1 MGSPKNKMLPPSYQ
15 IILRKH
21 LNESQYLTLQ
31 LLLLLL
37 QAHRQVK
44 LSILASVFPQPI
56 QYQSRKRNLQ
66 RFLVLPQLCVKL
78 LWFPLIKYWI
88 RQEQTGKRLN
98 RERRRFLRTLKH
110 QKYGYWIVAIDRT
123 QWKGHNLFMVSLVWG
138 THALPVYW
146 EVLKKPGNSD
156 LRTQTRL
163 LGTVLPLFKNYPVLV
178 LGDREFHSP
187 KLASWL
193 DERGVAFAL
202 RQRKD
207 FHFQEHLGQD
217 YQVLKELGFKPG
229 MSKFYEGILG
239 NKGDALGPFNL
250 AVYWKR
256 KYRKPGPKE
265 PWYILTNLPDLKL
278 TLDVY
283 CCRWGIEQM
292 FKDYK
297 TGGYHLEETKVN
309 ETRFLA
315 LVLLIAMAYSLAT
328 IHGQWVKKL
337 GIDIYAGRI
346 NEHTDKTPRQS
357 EFSLSL
363 YGQRWIYGM
372 ELWNDWVL
380 SLIAL
385 KPHKRLYF
393 QRGFYALSLMQQA

>member
-1 MGSPKNKMLPPSYQ
+1 MLPPSYQ
-15 IILRKH
+15 KILRTH

-44 LSILASVFPQPI
+44 LSVLASVFPQPI

-98 RERRRFLRTLKH
+98 REQRRCVRKLKH
-110 QKYGYWIVAIDRT
+110 QKYGYWIIAIDRT
-123 QWKGHNLFMVSLVWG
+123 QWKGHNIFMVSLVWG
-138 THALPVYW
+138 THALPIYW
-146 EVLKKPGNSD
+146 EVLKKSGNSD
-156 LRTQTRL
+156 LKTQKRL
-163 LGTVLPLFKNYPVLV
+163 LGTVLLLFKNYPVLV

-193 DERGVAFAL
+193 DSRGVSFAL
-202 RQRKD
+202 RQKKD
-207 FHFQEHLGQD
+207 FQFQENLGED
-217 YQVLKELGFKPG
+217 YQALKKLGFKPG
-229 MSKFYEGILG
+229 MSNFYQNILG
-239 NKGDALGPFNL
+239 NKGDGLGPFNL

-265 PWYILTNLPDLKL
+265 PWYILTNLPNLKL

-297 TGGYHLEETKVN
+297 SGGYNLEDTKVN
-309 ETRFLA
+309 EARFLA
-315 LVLLIAMAYSLAT
+315 LVLLIAIAYSLAT
-328 IHGQWVKKL
+328 IHGQWIKKL
-337 GIDIYAGRI
+337 GREIYAGRL
-346 NEHTDKTPRQS
+346 NEHQDKTPLR
-357 EFSLSL
+357 
-363 YGQRWIYGM
+363 
-372 ELWNDWVL
+372 
-380 SLIAL
+380 
-385 KPHKRLYF
+385 K
-393 QRGFYALSLMQQA
+393 